1 MATVGEVHAQLSTHE
16 QVCAERYEKIEIQF
30 ASTNARLKRIEGILI
45 AAAGTLIIGAFG
57 AMFTLLLL
65 LQKMG

>member
-1 MATVGEVHAQLSTHE
+1 MATAGEVQAQLSTHE

-30 ASTNARLKRIEGILI
+30 ASTNARLKRIESILI

-57 AMFTLLLL
+57 AMFTLALL
-65 LQKMG
+65 LQKIG

>member
-1 MATVGEVHAQLSTHE
+1 MVTAVDVQSQLNTHE
-16 QVCAERYEKIEIQF
+16 EVCAMRYEKIEIQF
-30 ASTNARLKRIEGILI
+30 VATNARLKRIEGILV
-45 AAAGTLIIGAFG
+45 AAAGTLIVGAFG